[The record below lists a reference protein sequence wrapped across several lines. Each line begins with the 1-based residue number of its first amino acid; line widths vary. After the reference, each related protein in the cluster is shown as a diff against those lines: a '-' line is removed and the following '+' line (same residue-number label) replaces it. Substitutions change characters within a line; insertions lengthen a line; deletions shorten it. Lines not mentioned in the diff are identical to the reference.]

1 MARLPLLPSEPADE
15 ITAEVFHTFLQEGRQ
30 PIALYRTLAHSP
42 RLLRAY
48 STLARALRYQAET
61 PRPLR
66 ELAILRTAQL
76 TGSAYEWAH
85 HRAMAIRAGVPEEQV
100 RELGSWRSS
109 AEFDQREKAVLRCV
123 EEMHGLSVS
132 DDALGDLR
140 AVLED
145 SEVVEIVLLAAF
157 YQAVARLI
165 QAFGVEVEPEY
176 QEHLPDW

>member
-1 MARLPLLPSEPADE
+1 VARLPLLPSETGDE
-15 ITAEVFHTFLQEGRQ
+15 ITAEVFRTFHEEGRQ

-48 STLARALRYQAET
+48 STLARALRYEAET

-85 HRAMAIRAGVPEEQV
+85 HRAMAATAGVPEEQV
-100 RELGSWRSS
+100 RDIGSWRSS
-109 AEFDQREKAVLRCV
+109 PAFDQRERAVLRCV
-123 EEMHGLSVS
+123 EEMHDLSVS
-132 DDALGDLR
+132 DEALGDLR
-140 AVLED
+140 GALGA
-145 SEVVEIVLLAAF
+145 SETVEIVLLAAF

-165 QAFGVEVEPEY
+165 QAFDLEVEPEY
-176 QEHLPDW
+176 QEQLGDW

>member
-1 MARLPLLPSEPADE
+1 VARLPLLPSETGDE
-15 ITAEVFHTFLQEGRQ
+15 ITAEVFRTFHQEGRQ

-48 STLARALRYQAET
+48 STLARALRYEAET

-85 HRAMAIRAGVPEEQV
+85 HRAMAAAAGVPEEQV
-100 RELGSWRSS
+100 RDIGSWRSS
-109 AEFDQREKAVLRCV
+109 PAFDQRERAVLRCV
-123 EEMHGLSVS
+123 EEMHDLSVG
-132 DDALGDLR
+132 DQAVAELRGVLG
-140 AVLED
+140 A
-145 SEVVEIVLLAAF
+145 SETVEIVLLAAF

-165 QAFGVEVEPEY
+165 QAFGLEVEPEY
-176 QEHLPDW
+176 QEHLGDW